1 MHIHKTEY
9 HAAKR
14 RTHTRSRAL
23 LATYTYTT
31 RHAATEPGLY
41 TVAQKEGIFFSNNCN
56 FFIINIKKLC

>member
-41 TVAQKEGIFFSNNCN
+41 TVAQKEGIFFQ
-56 FFIINIKKLC
+56 IIVTFLLSI